1 MSLTFSATRRTF
13 LLTSAAVAALPVRA
27 VAPSE
32 SSESAFW
39 LGKPA
44 ERWLQAFPVGNG
56 RIGVMQFGDP
66 SRERLHL
73 SESTLWSGAPSRN
86 NLKPG
91 GRAQLDAI
99 RDLFFQGRYDEADAL
114 CEKHLTGKTDQFGT
128 SLPLGYLD
136 LDLGSGGWVSDY
148 RRSLDLEKGIA
159 RVRYRQ
165 GGVLFER
172 TLFVSNP
179 DQIAVLHLQASRPG
193 ALRGRIGFGS
203 PKLPGTVSAET
214 SNQLRYAGQALE
226 MVHSDGHHGVR
237 FESLVRVLT
246 EGGTVSPEGDALR
259 LEKADSATVL
269 IAIATDFEAEAP
281 GPRVDAMMER
291 AVRRGYQALHDAHVT
306 DHRRLFRRVSIDL
319 GGSPERAA
327 QPLDERRRQVAKGQD
342 DPALAALFFQ
352 FGRYLTIAGSRE
364 NSPLPL
370 ALQGIWNDGK
380 AAAMG
385 WADDFHLDM
394 NTQQNY
400 WICEAGNLGECHRPL
415 WRLLETM
422 RQTGQTTARELYGA
436 PGWVAHVVTDPWGFT
451 APGWGNGWGIFVTGG
466 VWLALDLWDHYRF
479 NPDPAF
485 LRDTAYPIL
494 IDAARFFLSYM
505 VRHPRHGWLVTGPSI
520 SPENAYR
527 SPQTGQS
534 CSNSMGPTCDIVLV
548 RALFTAC
555 IAIGDILGTDADLR
569 QHMRDALTQLPP
581 LQIGRHG
588 QLQEWLEDFEEAQ
601 PNHRHTSHL
610 IALYPEAQIDPDRT
624 PALAAAAKVT
634 LDRRLAQPDW
644 EDTEWSRANLINFH
658 ARLRDGERANVHLN
672 GLIGQDCDDSLLSYS
687 RGGIAGAEDN
697 IYSFDG
703 NAGGAAG
710 IAEMLLQSQ
719 GEEIL
724 LLPAL
729 PKAWRDGSVC
739 GLKARGGLEIALRWR
754 GGRLTEVGLRASRSA
769 RFSLR
774 YGQVRSGIDLKA
786 GQSVTVTPE
795 HWT

>member
-1 MSLTFSATRRTF
+1 MSLTFSATRRAF
-13 LLTSAAVAALPVRA
+13 LLTSAAAAALPARA
-27 VAPSE
+27 VLPSGPR
-32 SSESAFW
+32 ESAFW
-39 LGKPA
+39 LSKPA

-73 SESTLWSGAPSRN
+73 SESTLWSGAPSQN
-86 NLKPG
+86 NLQPG
-91 GRAQLDAI
+91 ARTHLDTI
-99 RDLFFQGRYDEADAL
+99 RELFFQGRYDEADAL
-114 CEKHLTGKTDQFGT
+114 CDKALTGKADQFGT
-128 SLPLGYLD
+128 SLPLAYLD
-136 LDLGSGGWVSDY
+136 LDLGTGGRISDY
-148 RRSLDLEKGIA
+148 RRSLDLENGIA
-159 RVRYRQ
+159 RVRYRED
-165 GGVLFER
+165 GVLFER

-179 DQIAVLHLQASRPG
+179 DQIAVLQLRSERPG
-193 ALRGRIGFGS
+193 ALHGRVGFGS
-203 PKLPGTVSAET
+203 PKLPGAVSVEAP
-214 SNQLRYAGQALE
+214 NQLRYVGQALE
-226 MVHSDGHHGVR
+226 TLHSDGHHGTR
-237 FESLVRVLT
+237 FESVVRVLA
-246 EGGTVSPEGDALR
+246 EGGTITPEGDTLR
-259 LEKADSATVL
+259 LEKADGATLL
-269 IAIATDFEAEAP
+269 IAIATDFEADAP
-281 GPRVDAMMER
+281 KTRVDAMMER
-291 AVRRGYQALHDAHVT
+291 AVLRGYRALHDAHVA
-306 DHRRLFRRVSIDL
+306 DHGRLFRRVTIDL
-319 GGSPERAA
+319 GGSPEREAL
-327 QPLDERRRQVAKGQD
+327 PLNERRRQVANGQH

-364 NSPLPL
+364 SSPLPL

-415 WRLLETM
+415 WRLLAM
-422 RQTGQTTARELYGA
+422 LHRSGQTTARELYGA
-436 PGWVAHVVTDPWGFT
+436 AGWVAHVVTDPWGFT

-485 LRDTAYPIL
+485 LRETAYPIL

-505 VRHPRHGWLVTGPSI
+505 VRHPHHGWLVTGPSI
-520 SPENAYR
+520 SPENSYR
-527 SPQTGQS
+527 SPATGHA

-555 IAIGDILGTDADLR
+555 IAISDILGTDADLR
-569 QHMRDALTQLPP
+569 QHMRDALAQLPP

-588 QLQEWLEDFEEAQ
+588 QVQEWLEDFEEAQ

-610 IALYPEAQIDPDRT
+610 VALYPEAQIDPDRT

-634 LDRRLAQPDW
+634 LEHRLSQTDW
-644 EDTEWSRANLINFH
+644 EDTEWSRANLINFY
-658 ARLRDGERANVHLN
+658 ARLRDGEQASIHLN

-719 GEEIL
+719 GEDIL

-729 PKAWRDGSVC
+729 PAAWRDGSVS
-739 GLKARGGLEIALRWR
+739 GLKARGGLEVALRWHS
-754 GGRLTEVGLRASRSA
+754 GRLVELVLRASRST
-769 RFSLR
+769 RCSLR
-774 YGQVRSGIDLKA
+774 YGQVRSSIALQA

-795 HWT
+795 HWK

>member
-13 LLTSAAVAALPVRA
+13 LLASAAAVTLPARA
-27 VAPSE
+27 VVPSE
-32 SSESAFW
+32 PGEGAFW
-39 LGKPA
+39 LAKPA

-86 NLKPG
+86 NLQPG
-91 GRAQLDAI
+91 ARTHIDAI

-114 CEKHLTGKTDQFGT
+114 CEKHLTGKADQFGT
-128 SLPLGYLD
+128 SLPLGFLD
-136 LDLGSGGWVSDY
+136 LDLGTGGRISDY
-148 RRSLDLEKGIA
+148 RRSLDLENGVA

-165 GGVLFER
+165 DGVLFER

-179 DQIAVLHLQASRPG
+179 DQVAVLHLQASRSG
-193 ALRGRIGFGS
+193 ALHGRVGFGS

-214 SNQLRYAGQALE
+214 SNQLRYVGQALE
-226 MVHSDGHHGVR
+226 TIHSDGRHGVR
-237 FESLVRVLT
+237 FESLVRLLT
-246 EGGTVSPEGDALR
+246 EGGTVTPDGDALR
-259 LEKADSATVL
+259 LEKADSATLL
-269 IAIATDFEAEAP
+269 IAIATDFGADAP
-281 GPRVDAMMER
+281 RARVDAMMER
-291 AVRRGYQALHDAHVT
+291 AVRRGYRALHDAHVA
-306 DHRRLFRRVSIDL
+306 DHGRLFRRVAIDL
-319 GGSPERAA
+319 GGAPERAA
-327 QPLDERRRQVAKGQD
+327 LPLDERRRQVAKGQD

-422 RQTGQTTARELYGA
+422 RRTGQATARELYGA

-494 IDAARFFLSYM
+494 ADAARFFLSYM
-505 VRHPRHGWLVTGPSI
+505 VRHPKHGWLVTGPSI
-520 SPENAYR
+520 SPENSYR
-527 SPQTGQS
+527 SPQTGRA

-548 RALFTAC
+548 RSLFTAC
-555 IAIGDILGTDADLR
+555 IEIGDILGTDADLR
-569 QHMRDALTQLPP
+569 QHMCDALTQLPP

-624 PALAAAAKVT
+624 PALAAAARVT

-658 ARLRDGERANVHLN
+658 ARLRDGEQASLHIN
-672 GLIGQDCDDSLLSYS
+672 GLIGQDCADSLLSYS

-710 IAEMLLQSQ
+710 IAEMLVQSQ
-719 GEEIL
+719 GEDIL

-729 PKAWRDGSVC
+729 PKAWRDGSVS
-739 GLKARGGLEIALRWR
+739 GVKARGGLEVALRWH
-754 GGRLTEVGLRASRSA
+754 GGRLAEVVLRASRSA
-769 RFSLR
+769 RCSLR
-774 YGQVRSGIDLKA
+774 YGQARFSVGLKA
-786 GQSVTVTPE
+786 GRSVTVGPE
-795 HWT
+795 HWE